1 MAVISVTSAWAFPT
15 ITNTDTSVGVNTWT
29 STQNIL
35 VSDGSTARSGTQV
48 AAVVNT
54 KAHLILGGV
63 IQTSVNKGTNVV
75 VSGTP
80 NMILGGAADLW
91 SATLTPEILNASDFG
106 LALAYGEATGS
117 ITKSHYILAK
127 GFNLNIPLG
136 ATIKGIETS
145 TVQYDE
151 PGHYA
156 AIDYVALRVFYEYE
170 PTATGK
176 GRAGGYISVEDTG
189 HVAPQKYLRYLIST
203 PDGTPV
209 GEWSDVT
216 SDFSIKREMNNAL
229 ASLNVT
235 LARNELTKISKTAP
249 LVTEAGQTITDENG
263 EVLIIDVAASTGL
276 GPGTDLDLNL
286 NIDVIAYYGEYQ
298 PLLTE
303 DGEPILSEEDK
314 TIVVTDENNA
324 PDGRVLFTGYIT
336 DWEVDFGSDDS
347 ISVSCIND
355 GNDLNHIIL
364 GREGGV
370 SINNNTKGSSVV
382 PTQSSGIGDI
392 GQSFTMVGNELIGS
406 MDLYTYGAENNKSI
420 SFEVDIYSG
429 LLTGTPTLITTG
441 YGSLNGSTLL
451 TAQRVIF
458 PEPASLT
465 NGTVYTFV
473 IRAPSVIVFA
483 CSTALAGGDLYL
495 YTNAWGLYDFDLMF
509 TLYKTFS
516 ETKIPFNS
524 YDPSN
529 MVKEIIDYANKQGA
543 KIHYDNDSIEMTGTT
558 VSYTFN
564 LNTIKEALDKVVELC
579 PADWYWTYD
588 PGTNLYSLK
597 SRPEAPT
604 RWFTKKKDVSAGK
617 IRKSIARIINK
628 VFFTGG
634 GDPALLV
641 VENDYASQLTNRIG
655 LAKISDQ
662 RVTLDSTAR
671 ILAQSQIAR
680 LKEPEWVVN
689 FTVNPKHYTALENI
703 SVGDLAGLSNFGY
716 MLDALQLQIVGLT
729 YKVDSVDVALGSLLP
744 AFPKRIEDI
753 KRNLDTV
760 EQQYNPTA
768 PS

>member
-1 MAVISVTSAWAFPT
+1 MAVISVATSFVFPQVAGV
-15 ITNTDTSVGVNTWT
+15 DTSVGVNNWV
-29 STQNIL
+29 NPNYAL
-35 VSDGSTARSGTQV
+35 VSDGIYGARSGYQV
-48 AAVVNT
+48 PAYVNT
-54 KAHLILGGV
+54 KTHLILNGV
-63 IQTSVNKGTNVV
+63 IQTAVNKATNLL
-75 VSGTP
+75 VSANP
-80 NMILGGAADLW
+80 NIITGGATDLW
-91 SATLTPEILNASDFG
+91 SATLTPEILNASNFG
-106 LALAYGEATGS
+106 VAVAYGETG
-117 ITKSHYILAK
+117 TFVTTTNYLLVQD
-127 GFNLNIPLG
+127 FDLNIPIS
-136 ATIKGIETS
+136 ATIKGVEVS
-145 TVQYDE
+145 TVQH
-151 PGHYA
+151 PVSLV
-156 AIDYVALRVFYEYE
+156 ISVDYIALRVFYEYE
-170 PTATGK
+170 PTATGG
-176 GRAGGYISVEDTG
+176 GRAGGYLYVEDTG
-189 HVAPQKYLRYLIST
+189 HVVPQKYLRYLIST

-229 ASLNVT
+229 ASLDVT
-235 LARNELTKISKTAP
+235 LGRNELTRISKTAP
-249 LVTEAGQTITDENG
+249 LLTEDGQVITDENG
-263 EVLIIDVAASTGL
+263 EALLIDIAASTGL

-286 NIDVIAYYGEYQ
+286 NIDVIGYYGEYQ

-303 DGEPILSEEDK
+303 DGEPILTEDDQ
-314 TIVVTDENNA
+314 TILVTDENNA

-336 DWEVDFGSDDS
+336 DWEVDFGGDDS
-347 ISVSCIND
+347 ISVTCIND
-355 GNDLNHIIL
+355 GNDLNHIML
-364 GREGGV
+364 GREGGT
-370 SINNNTKGSSVV
+370 SINNNVKGGFVV
-382 PTQSSGIGDI
+382 GTQNKGIGDI
-392 GQSFTMVGNELIGS
+392 GQSFTMVGNELIS
-406 MDLYTYGAENNKSI
+406 AMDLYTQGAENNKSTT
-420 SFEVDIYSG
+420 FEVDIYSG
-429 LLTGTPTLITTG
+429 LMTGTPTLITTG
-441 YGSLNGSTLL
+441 YGSLNGSTAL
-451 TAQRVIF
+451 TPQRVIF

-473 IRAPSVIVFA
+473 IRAPSVIVFG
-483 CSTALAGGDLYL
+483 CSTAYAGGDLYL

-509 TLYKTFS
+509 TLYKSFS

-529 MVKEIIDYANKQGA
+529 MVKEIIDYANAQGA
-543 KIHYDNDSIEMTGTT
+543 KIHYDSDSIEMTGTT

-564 LNTIKEALDKVVELC
+564 LNTIKEALDKVLELC

-597 SRPEAPT
+597 SRPEVPT
-604 RWFTKKKDVSAGK
+604 RWFTKKRDVTVGK

-641 VENDYASQLTNRIG
+641 VENDYDSQYANRIG
-655 LAKISDQ
+655 ISKVSDQ

-671 ILAQSQIAR
+671 ILAQSEIAR

-716 MLDALQLQIVGLT
+716 MLDALELQIVGLT